1 MKPANTPEKKEET
14 NKQGDYN
21 GYQKA
26 AYIMA
31 SIPVIYVAQAGI
43 AFGYSLSR
51 ADIQNPSSNVMR
63 IVLRSYSIGA
73 TLLMFTGLY
82 KLTTEWYILG
92 ESVFKKK

>member
-1 MKPANTPEKKEET
+1 MGSTPEKKET
-14 NKQGDYN
+14 KGDYN
-21 GYQKA
+21 NYQKA

-31 SIPVIYVAQAGI
+31 SIPVIYVVEAGI
-43 AFGYSLSR
+43 AFGFSLSR